1 MQVKII
7 LDTDGTL
14 TDFNKF
20 VKENAISYFQ
30 KKYNLDVVYPDKLE
44 IEEIFDIKN
53 VLQQKYSLTD
63 SEAEIKLKQ
72 LLDEY
77 WISLRFLKFSLFEN
91 FRPGVKEV
99 INDLIKNGYDVQVHT
114 SRAKTCENSIIGD
127 IARKFTILQYW
138 NNGIFLSPNKF
149 HFYNSDIEKINNII
163 NTRPD
168 LVFDD
173 KNEIIDK
180 LSSEG
185 IKCICVMGNH
195 NKKIHDSDNV
205 KVVKQFSKDEINIK
219 ISELIG
225 KRKMDYY
232 SRESKS
238 DIYYQKMRFLIPI
251 ILKYF
256 NPIVLNEKNII
267 KDVNDG
273 IIYAPNHR
281 STLDPV
287 VITTLLDKNI
297 HWAALLRFFQAKDS
311 IFNNSKNHFLC
322 EITANLFKSLEYFPI
337 DRKSD
342 NPEANNFESIK
353 DMNNFLRINSQIG
366 IFGEGTT
373 RRPEGQDF
381 GTFDDSFLLLAKR
394 NNSWI
399 QPITSLWIKDLKLK
413 NKVIIN
419 FGEPFK
425 VENMSID
432 EAMTKFLKIQEI
444 SLQENVKLYNNLDTT
459 ENKIKK
465 YFKNNE

>member
-1 MQVKII
+1 MKII

-219 ISELIG
+219 ISELI
-225 KRKMDYY
+225 
-232 SRESKS
+232 
-238 DIYYQKMRFLIPI
+238 F
-251 ILKYF
+251 
-256 NPIVLNEKNII
+256 
-267 KDVNDG
+267 
-273 IIYAPNHR
+273 
-281 STLDPV
+281 
-287 VITTLLDKNI
+287 
-297 HWAALLRFFQAKDS
+297 S
-311 IFNNSKNHFLC
+311 I
-322 EITANLFKSLEYFPI
+322 
-337 DRKSD
+337 
-342 NPEANNFESIK
+342 
-353 DMNNFLRINSQIG
+353 
-366 IFGEGTT
+366 
-373 RRPEGQDF
+373 
-381 GTFDDSFLLLAKR
+381 
-394 NNSWI
+394 
-399 QPITSLWIKDLKLK
+399 
-413 NKVIIN
+413 
-419 FGEPFK
+419 
-425 VENMSID
+425 
-432 EAMTKFLKIQEI
+432 
-444 SLQENVKLYNNLDTT
+444 
-459 ENKIKK
+459 
-465 YFKNNE
+465 